1 MRTAADFH
9 RMPRRPLPLLA
20 LVSFFLLLP
29 CAVSARA
36 VEDGP
41 GEAKIRLLSE
51 ALTARDSGD
60 VATAKAKLEE
70 LLKLAP
76 NDQTVVRLL
85 ATLDQSAKKKVTVSG
100 GVVSSSAALQ
110 EADDLARQEENRLT
124 ALRDAAHQAVRDARG
139 LAARQEFS
147 AALDR
152 LAKMRTSLPE
162 NALMQE
168 VLAEIGIATAEI
180 TKAREEHLAAIA
192 TAAAESQTAP
202 KTDPV
207 RVTPALAA
215 EPSAPSA
222 EPARPS
228 APAPDVKALFAR
240 GRAQYLAGEPT
251 AAAQT
256 FARILELDPSNAEAQ
271 AFLRRIAAGTVDKN
285 VDRTQTTAQL
295 LNEVERAWQRPGVF
309 KEPPPGA
316 APDTGASPL
325 MDKLNKIVLPSVNF
339 SAMELSRVVTT
350 LSVVSEE
357 FDQSG
362 TTLKGVNVVLVDPAQ
377 ANPTISL
384 TLRNMSLK
392 RVLDFVTD
400 SVGYQYEVQAD
411 AVVVR
416 PGGEKSALD
425 TQFFP
430 VSRSTVLRMT
440 GRGSEVAA
448 PTAGDAAA
456 GGAIRAAAP
465 SGPSGVEGEG
475 QAIRNFLQLA
485 GVSFEGTPGST
496 LAFDGSQLIV
506 TQTGRNLERIRNI
519 LARYSDVRQVEIE
532 AKFMEVQD
540 GALEEL
546 GINWNIGKKA
556 TQHSGAS
563 VTDYKTSN
571 RTLASA
577 FSSNTTGT
585 QGAIVRPAVDPIQT
599 TTTDGNGNTTTSVTT
614 PGAEALNIPILNNA
628 PSIPGTNNLGV
639 GTNALAT
646 ITGILGEFN
655 VNAVIRALSQ
665 RSGTELLSAPKLTV
679 LSGNPAT
686 ITVAQELRY
695 PQSYGQ
701 VQSQVGTGS
710 ASGGGSAGVTITA
723 GTPQDFTTRNIG
735 VELKVTPTVEE
746 DDYSISL
753 DLNPKVTE
761 FEGFVE
767 YGGQSVAVS
776 GSTTVTVPSGFYQP
790 IFAIRE
796 VSTKVTIWD
805 GATLVMGGLTRE
817 DTRKTN
823 DKVPV
828 VGNLPVLGRLFRSSG
843 ESAQKRNLLIF
854 VTANLVSPG
863 GSLKKQAVPGV
874 PAGTIFQNPTIVTP
888 AGATGRE
895 AKKLAAARGGS
906 RRCLC
911 HREVRGARRDDSASW
926 IASSL
931 GSSQ

>member
-1 MRTAADFH
+1 MF
-9 RMPRRPLPLLA
+9 RRHLSHLA
-20 LVSFFLLLP
+20 LATLLFCPLAHAARVS
-29 CAVSARA
+29 
-36 VEDGP
+36 EDGP
-41 GEAKIRLLSE
+41 GETKIRLLSE

-76 NDQTVVRLL
+76 SDQTVARLL
-85 ATLDQSAKKKVTVSG
+85 ATLEQSTKKKVTVTG
-100 GVVSSSAALQ
+100 GVVSAPASTK
-110 EADDLARQEENRLT
+110 EADDLARQEETRLEL
-124 ALRDAAHQAVRDARG
+124 LRDSARQAVREARG

-152 LAKMRTSLPE
+152 LAKARAAVPE
-162 NALMQE
+162 NALTQE
-168 VLAEIGIATAEI
+168 ALAELGIANAEI
-180 TKAREEHLAAIA
+180 TKAREEHLSAVAAAA
-192 TAAAESQTAP
+192 TAEANAKAAAKPEPPPEAKPEPARVAAAP
-202 KTDPV
+202 AEA
-207 RVTPALAA
+207 PA
-215 EPSAPSA
+215 EKAPAPAPRQA

-228 APAPDVKALFAR
+228 APAPDLKALFAR

-256 FARILELDPSNAEAQ
+256 FARILELDPTNAEAQ

-316 APDTGASPL
+316 APDSGPSPL
-325 MDKLNKIVLPSVNF
+325 MDKLNKIILPSVNF

-362 TTLKGVNVVLVDPAQ
+362 TTPKGVNVVLVDPAQ
-377 ANPTISL
+377 ANPTVSL
-384 TLRNMSLK
+384 TLRNMTLK

-440 GRGSEVAA
+440 GRGAEANA
-448 PTAGDAAA
+448 PASGDPAA
-456 GGAIRAAAP
+456 GGAAKAVAVSAP
-465 SGPSGVEGEG
+465 VGVEGEG

-546 GINWNIGKKA
+546 GINWNVGKKS
-556 TQHSGAS
+556 TQHSGAT

-571 RTLASA
+571 RSLATA
-577 FSSNTTGT
+577 FSNTISAGTGT
-585 QGAIVRPAVDPIQT
+585 VVVPATPESTTERFNTAGDLISST
-599 TTTDGNGNTTTSVTT
+599 TTAST
-614 PGAEALNIPILNNA
+614 PGVTLPIVSA
-628 PSIPGTNNLGV
+628 PPPIPGTNNI
-639 GTNALAT
+639 GTGANPLAS
-646 ITGILGEFN
+646 ITGILGEFS
-655 VNAVIRALSQ
+655 VSAVLRALSQ

-679 LSGNPAT
+679 LSGNRAT
-686 ITVAQELRY
+686 ITVAQELIY
-695 PQSYGQ
+695 PESYGQ
-701 VQSQVGTGS
+701 VQSQVGTGN
-710 ASGGGSAGVTITA
+710 ASGGGSAGVAITA
-723 GTPQDFTTRNIG
+723 GTPQQFKSRNVG
-735 VELKVTPTVEE
+735 VELTVTPTVEE

-767 YGGQSVAVS
+767 YGGQSIAIA
-776 GSTTVTVPSGFYQP
+776 GTPPTTVTIPSGFYQP

-863 GSLKKQAVPGV
+863 GSLKKQTVPGV

-895 AKKLAAARGGS
+895 AKK
-906 RRCLC
+906 
-911 HREVRGARRDDSASW
+911 
-926 IASSL
+926 
-931 GSSQ
+931 